1 MPSSPYSPAMPVPAD
16 KPLGFEESLDQLEK
30 IIERIESGQIGL
42 EAAMA
47 EYERG
52 VSLVRRCR
60 DVLAKAEQRVDELN
74 KELARTEAESDTGS
88 NPGMRMPGPP
98 AGPA

>member
-1 MPSSPYSPAMPVPAD
+1 MALPAD

-52 VSLVRRCR
+52 VSLIRRCR

-74 KELARTEAESDTGS
+74 KELARTEAGA
-88 NPGMRMPGPP
+88 NPGGQSGGQS
-98 AGPA
+98 AGQSAG